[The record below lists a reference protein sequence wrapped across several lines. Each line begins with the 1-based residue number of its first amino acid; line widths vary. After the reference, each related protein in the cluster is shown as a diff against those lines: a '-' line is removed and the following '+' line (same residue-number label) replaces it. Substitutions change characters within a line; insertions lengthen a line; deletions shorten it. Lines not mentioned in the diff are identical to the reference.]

1 MNYVHYEDT
10 QENRTVRIYQDS
22 DPMNPRTDWD
32 GHLGTMV
39 AFHGRYALGDSDHGY
54 SESDYDSWDELE
66 AAIAADGG
74 IHILPLYLYDHSGI
88 SISTGTFND
97 RWDSGQIGFIF
108 TTAKEIERGGV
119 ELEPSRVEEILKS
132 EVSTYD
138 NYLRGEVY
146 GYVVTEAITC
156 DSCQHVEESELDS
169 CWGFYSI
176 DDALEHAGWKVKTAA

>member
-32 GHLGTMV
+32 GQLSIMV
-39 AFHGRYALGDSDHGY
+39 AFHDRYTLGDSDHGY
-54 SESDYDSWDELE
+54 SQSDYDSWEELA

-88 SISTGTFND
+88 SISTGKFND

-108 TTAKEIERGGV
+108 TTKER
-119 ELEPSRVEEILKS
+119 LEECGLSASLDVEEMLKS
-132 EVSTYD
+132 EVSIYD

-146 GYVVTEAITC
+146 GYVVTEASTC
-156 DSCQHVEESELDS
+156 DSCQHVEELELDS